1 MECAAVGGAGAG
13 RVGRECRREMAS
25 RHRAAQPVGSDPH
38 CLTPV
43 HTLSAHS
50 AGGGVCRATASRHRA
65 AQPVGSDPHCL
76 TPVHTL
82 SAHSAGGGV
91 CRATASRH
99 RAAQPVGSDPH
110 CLTPAH
116 NSLRCLRVCRATA
129 SRHRTAQRSLTLRN
143 TENALSPLL
152 SDLSTLTDST
162 VYVAVSV
169 SLSVYRMLCLHSRCN
184 HGLFD

>member
-25 RHRAAQPVGSDPH
+25 RHRTAQPVGSDPH

-99 RAAQPVGSDPH
+99 R
-110 CLTPAH
+110 
-116 NSLRCLRVCRATA
+116 
-129 SRHRTAQRSLTLRN
+129 TAQRSLTLRN

-152 SDLSTLTDST
+152 SDLSTLTEST

-169 SLSVYRMLCLHSRCN
+169 SLSVYRMLCLHSRCK